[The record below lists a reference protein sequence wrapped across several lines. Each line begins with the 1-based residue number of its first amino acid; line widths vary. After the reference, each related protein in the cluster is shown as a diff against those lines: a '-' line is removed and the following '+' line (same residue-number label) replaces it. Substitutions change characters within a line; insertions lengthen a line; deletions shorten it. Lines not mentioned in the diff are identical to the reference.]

1 MRDVAV
7 VGFAQRQMRE
17 FDGSPTCVEL
27 LVPLFKECYE
37 QTGWTRRDVGFWCS
51 GSSDY
56 LAGRSFS
63 FVQAVDAIGVIP
75 PVNESHVEMDLAW
88 AMYEAWL
95 KIQTGEVDTA
105 LVYAFGKSS
114 AGTLRR
120 TLSLQLE
127 PYTMTPLWPDTVS
140 LAGLQARAGMDAGLW
155 DERAMAE
162 VVNRS
167 LTDAEKNEWAVR
179 KGGSSVEELLARP
192 VYADPLRKHDCAPV
206 TDGAAALVLAAGDR
220 AREVCERPA
229 WLTGLSTYVDPMTM
243 SRDLTV
249 SDSARRCAEA
259 LDLGGVDTAELHA
272 PFSHQELVLR
282 RAAGLADDV
291 AINPSGGAL
300 ASNPMFSA
308 GGIRVGEAARR
319 IWAGESDKALA
330 HATSGPALQQ
340 NFMCTLEG
348 TI

>member
-1 MRDVAV
+1 
-7 VGFAQRQMRE
+7 
-17 FDGSPTCVEL
+17 
-27 LVPLFKECYE
+27 
-37 QTGWTRRDVGFWCS
+37 
-51 GSSDY
+51 
-56 LAGRSFS
+56 
-63 FVQAVDAIGVIP
+63 
-75 PVNESHVEMDLAW
+75 
-88 AMYEAWL
+88 
-95 KIQTGEVDTA
+95 
-105 LVYAFGKSS
+105 
-114 AGTLRR
+114 
-120 TLSLQLE
+120 
-127 PYTMTPLWPDTVS
+127 
-140 LAGLQARAGMDAGLW
+140 
-155 DERAMAE
+155 
-162 VVNRS
+162 
-167 LTDAEKNEWAVR
+167 
-179 KGGSSVEELLARP
+179 

-249 SDSARRCAEA
+249 SDSARRCADA

-291 AINPSGGAL
+291 VVNPSGGAL

-340 NFMCTLEG
+340 NLMCTLEG